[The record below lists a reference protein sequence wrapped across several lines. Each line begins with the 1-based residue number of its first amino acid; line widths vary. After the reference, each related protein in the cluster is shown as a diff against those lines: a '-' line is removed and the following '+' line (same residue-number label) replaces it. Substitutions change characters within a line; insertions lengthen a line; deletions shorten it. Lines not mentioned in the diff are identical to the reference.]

1 VLLVLRGYSHGT
13 CNLNTTFENVVV
25 DRFCLCPKVE
35 KVEALRQ
42 AQLDLLLG
50 KVTPEGGAGGRG
62 VSVDDTA
69 SEAPKGYAHPY
80 YWAPF
85 VLMGNWK

>member
-1 VLLVLRGYSHGT
+1 MADFYKRW
-13 CNLNTTFENVVV
+13 V
-25 DRFCLCPKVE
+25 DGGGKVT

-50 KVTPEGGAGGRG
+50 KVKPGPGESGRGIGFDTPEAA
-62 VSVDDTA
+62 A
-69 SEAPKGYAHPY
+69 SFAHPY

-85 VLMGNWK
+85 VLMGNWR